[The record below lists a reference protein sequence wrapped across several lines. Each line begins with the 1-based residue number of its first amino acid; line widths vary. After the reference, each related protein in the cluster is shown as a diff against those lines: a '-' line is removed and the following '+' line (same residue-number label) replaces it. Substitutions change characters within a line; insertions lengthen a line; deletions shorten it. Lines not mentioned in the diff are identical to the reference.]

1 MNASATIRDMQA
13 AGVSRDAIL
22 GALVAAGKTR
32 AQARSLMSVV
42 KPRTREEL
50 RLRLAPDV
58 RRQLTLDAQDR
69 GMSAGELAAAI
80 LVAVI
85 SNDGIA
91 HVLDEAAE

>member
-1 MNASATIRDMQA
+1 MNASSTIRDMLASGQ
-13 AGVSRDAIL
+13 SRDAII

-32 AQARSLMSVV
+32 AQARSLLSVV
-42 KPRTREEL
+42 RPRSTEEL
-50 RLRLAPDV
+50 RLRLSPDV
-58 RRQLTLDAQDR
+58 RRQLALEAKDR